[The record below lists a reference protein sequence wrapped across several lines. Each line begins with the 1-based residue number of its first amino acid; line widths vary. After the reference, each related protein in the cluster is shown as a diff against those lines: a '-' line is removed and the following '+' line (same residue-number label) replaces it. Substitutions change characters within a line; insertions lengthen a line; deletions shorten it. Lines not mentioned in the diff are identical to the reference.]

1 LAKQLAGY
9 SIEGNRATILAD
21 TALAVLSRLKKNN
34 CAALGI
40 QAFDEAFYGNKAYLV
55 ENNNIDASRIKTETI
70 ETVRKNAGV

>member
-34 CAALGI
+34 PSYFLGVKGG
-40 QAFDEAFYGNKAYLV
+40 FEKRLW
-55 ENNNIDASRIKTETI
+55 
-70 ETVRKNAGV
+70 